1 LQAQGCSGFLVL
13 YQLIQMAVTSYLLLA
28 VLALLAFDATI
39 TTAAL
44 PTVPSKSVP
53 HVGGRRPVRIRTT
66 DTIIYPDEIAGED
79 YPLPIDAT
87 MYSEPVLR
95 SDAVTRY
102 TRNSKSKAVVSAI
115 AGTPI

>member
-1 LQAQGCSGFLVL
+1 LQAQGCSGLFAL
-13 YQLIQMAVTSYLLLA
+13 YQLIQMAVTSYLLLV

-87 MYSEPVLR
+87 VYSEPVLR

-115 AGTPI
+115 AGTPF

>member
-1 LQAQGCSGFLVL
+1 
-13 YQLIQMAVTSYLLLA
+13 MAVTSYLLL
-28 VLALLAFDATI
+28 VILALLAFGATI

-44 PTVPSKSVP
+44 QTVPNKSVP

-79 YPLPIDAT
+79 YPLPVDT
-87 MYSEPVLR
+87 TVYSEPVLR

-102 TRNSKSKAVVSAI
+102 TRNSKSKAVVSAV
-115 AGTPI
+115 AGTSIWSFLAHVK